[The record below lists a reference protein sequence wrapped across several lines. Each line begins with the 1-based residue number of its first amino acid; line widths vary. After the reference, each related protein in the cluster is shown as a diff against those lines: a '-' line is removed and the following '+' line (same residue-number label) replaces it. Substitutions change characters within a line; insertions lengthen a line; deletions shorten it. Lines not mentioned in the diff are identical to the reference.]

1 MQGGGRFVAR
11 LVPCAKLTASYQYEV
26 VTMLI
31 NTLETDYGAAVIGI
45 ICDDNRLNQ
54 SFFKRFM
61 PFDPL
66 APHHVCAANRP
77 RGSMLLIYDPVH
89 LVKNL
94 KNYWITDCWN
104 SPSSLVPRTRRSWQ
118 CGLTF
123 RGFLRW
129 TKTPLRNCHV
139 SRRRLCHHQT
149 SSDKV

>member
-66 APHHVCAANRP
+66 APHHACAANRP
-77 RGSMLLIYDPVH
+77 GGSMFLIYGPVH

-94 KNYWITDCWN
+94 KNNWITE
-104 SPSSLVPRTRRSWQ
+104 RE
-118 CGLTF
+118 
-123 RGFLRW
+123 
-129 TKTPLRNCHV
+129 KTLAFPVMDGAQNMKKLAVWFHLQ
-139 SRRRLCHHQT
+139 RLFEVDEILFVCFY
-149 SSDKV
+149 VV